1 MKINN
6 ALCWLRD
13 IGMGIVV
20 IAAVTTV
27 TTTATVTAIE
37 LTNKRIQLTQGQ
49 LIGGSLS
56 RVPHQSWSQ
65 PKHVF

>member
-1 MKINN
+1 MV
-6 ALCWLRD
+6 L
-13 IGMGIVV
+13 
-20 IAAVTTV
+20 IAAITTVTTTA

-49 LIGGSLS
+49 SIGGSLS

-65 PKHVF
+65 PKRVF